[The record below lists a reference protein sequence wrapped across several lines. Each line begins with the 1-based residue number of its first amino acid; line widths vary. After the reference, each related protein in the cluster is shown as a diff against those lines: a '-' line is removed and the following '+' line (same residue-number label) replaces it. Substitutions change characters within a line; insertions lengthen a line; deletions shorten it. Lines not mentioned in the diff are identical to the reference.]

1 MIQSKEQIAQ
11 RIREAREYKEITQL
25 EMANH
30 LSMARQTY
38 LDIESAKTEPKIS
51 SLVLIANITGRPF
64 TWLLYD
70 QSTSS
75 DVAFTYREE
84 LNNLLMLLNM
94 LPESARELVIGQALH
109 VAEYMNENLNNETLP
124 DVIRI
129 I

>member
-51 SLVLIANITGRPF
+51 SLVLIANITNRPF

-84 LNNLLMLLNM
+84 LNHLLMLLNM

-109 VAEYMNENLNNETLP
+109 VAEYMNKNLENETQTDL
-124 DVIRI
+124 IKAS
-129 I
+129 